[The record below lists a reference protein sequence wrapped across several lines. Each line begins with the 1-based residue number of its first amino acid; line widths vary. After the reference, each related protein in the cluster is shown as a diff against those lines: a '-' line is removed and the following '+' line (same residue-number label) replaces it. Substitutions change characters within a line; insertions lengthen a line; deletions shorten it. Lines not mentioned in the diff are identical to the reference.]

1 MNYHLQPFYSA
12 LEELSVSLNDHQIAQ
27 FLQYYELLIEWNQK
41 FNLTAITDF
50 KEVTIKHF
58 IDSLSLVRLFPDLN
72 GRYLI
77 DLGSGAGFPGI
88 PLKIAFPELSVVL
101 ADSLNKRVVFL
112 NEVIDQLSL
121 TPGCAVHGRAEDLAH
136 RADFRE
142 KFDICVSRAVAPLIV
157 LSEYCLPFVRVGGA
171 FVAYKG
177 KEVQEE
183 LLDASRAISLL
194 GGQLQTVDTFFL
206 PGSGADRTLISVAK
220 TRGTPAAYPRKAGT
234 PRKCPLS

>member
-1 MNYHLQPFYSA
+1 MKYDLQPFSSA
-12 LEELSVSLNDHQIAQ
+12 LEEIPLSLDDSQIAQ
-27 FLQYYELLIEWNQK
+27 FLHYYELLIEWNQK

-50 KEVTIKHF
+50 EEVTIKHF

-88 PLKIAFPELSVVL
+88 PLKIAFPGLSVVL

-112 NEVIDQLSL
+112 NEVIDQLCLSNS
-121 TPGCAVHGRAEDLAH
+121 CAVHGRAEELSH

-142 KFDICVSRAVAPLIV
+142 KFDLCVSRAVAPLAI
-157 LSEYCLPFVRVGGA
+157 LSEYCLPFARVGGT

-177 KEVQEE
+177 KEVQDE
-183 LLDASRAISLL
+183 LLDASHAISIL
-194 GGQLQTVDTFFL
+194 GGQLQKVDSFFL
-206 PGSGADRTLISVAK
+206 PGSGADRTLISISK
-220 TRGTPAAYPRKAGT
+220 TRDTPAAYPRKAGM
-234 PRKCPLS
+234 PKKSPLA